1 VACYSL
7 IDAGRKGVTTGSET
21 KDFIP
26 HSRISSCRAL
36 VRALQKARKEGEK
49 EGRGLGG
56 D

>member
-26 HSRISSCRAL
+26 HSGLSRKPGR
-36 VRALQKARKEGEK
+36 RERRKEGGWGETEK
-49 EGRGLGG
+49 
-56 D
+56 